1 MLCFKTHKATC
12 VPNYLVKAVTK
23 RKQLNNMET
32 LKKKKKNRRSKSVS
46 DSANN
51 LDQS

>member
-1 MLCFKTHKATC
+1 MLCFKTHKAIC

-32 LKKKKKNRRSKSVS
+32 NKQKKTRSKSVL
-46 DSANN
+46 DSTNI
-51 LDQS
+51 LDQG